1 MRMAQSGGN
10 APAWLFSFVDLA
22 FLMLIAMTQVASRAS
37 GPELGEVLVP
47 RLKTEAT
54 ADLPVDAKAR
64 WQLRVHPPEPDR
76 APFELVKAADAAAPG
91 ANLRLTDG
99 ELRARLVALAGAHEE
114 KPLLAPHR
122 DSRSEDLLEA
132 AGLLEEG
139 WPRRRRATVAPLFA
153 TR

>member
-1 MRMAQSGGN
+1 MAANRGGN

-47 RLKTEAT
+47 RLNTEASEE
-54 ADLPVDAKAR
+54 LPTNAKAR
-64 WQLRVHPPEPDR
+64 WQLRVHPPETDVD
-76 APFELVKAADAAAPG
+76 PFQLVRAADASAPS
-91 ANLRLTDG
+91 NG
-99 ELRARLVALAGAHEE
+99 ELRLSDEALRTRLAALHATGEE

-132 AGLLEEG
+132 AGLLEES
-139 WPRRRRATVAPLFA
+139 WPRRRRATMVPIFA
-153 TR
+153 GR

>member
-1 MRMAQSGGN
+1 MANRSGN

-37 GPELGEVLVP
+37 GPDLGEVLVP
-47 RLKTEAT
+47 RLQTEAT
-54 ADLPVDAKAR
+54 ANLPSDARAR
-64 WQLRVHPPEPDR
+64 WQLRVHPPAADL
-76 APFELVKAADAAAPG
+76 APFELVMAADATAASQE
-91 ANLRLTDG
+91 ARLSVK
-99 ELRARLVALAGAHEE
+99 ELRQQLLSLLEADAE

-132 AGLLEEG
+132 AGLLEES

-153 TR
+153 GP